1 MDNNPNNQL
10 PIITRDDDGNK
21 IRIQIRYEDEYLD
34 KRQSFPKTNNWTSEF
49 RENSVDVIPGFIK
62 EEIKQQSS
70 SKVVHR
76 RKMCTPTRR
85 LRPVTDYDVRVS

>member
-1 MDNNPNNQL
+1 MENNHQKA
-10 PIITRDDDGNK
+10 IITRDDDGNK

-34 KRQSFPKTNNWTSEF
+34 KRQSFPKTSNWTSGF
-49 RENSVDVIPGFIK
+49 RENPVDVIPGFIE
-62 EEIKQQSS
+62 EEIKKQS

-76 RKMCTPTRR
+76 RKIFTPTRR